1 MAAEREKE
9 VQQGYTYS
17 SSVIQSASNT
27 HLVKTQSVGIQRADG
42 LQRNILSQ
50 SRGTSLYNDMQLATS
65 LLARIPIARLKK

>member
-1 MAAEREKE
+1 MLVAREMTIAKWRQREKKD

-42 LQRNILSQ
+42 LQHFVS
-50 SRGTSLYNDMQLATS
+50 SCGTSLYNDMQLATS
-65 LLARIPIARLKK
+65 